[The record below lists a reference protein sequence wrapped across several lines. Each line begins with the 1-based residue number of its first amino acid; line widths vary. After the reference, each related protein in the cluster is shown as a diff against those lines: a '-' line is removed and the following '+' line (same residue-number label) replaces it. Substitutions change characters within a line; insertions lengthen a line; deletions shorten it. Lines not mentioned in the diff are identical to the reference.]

1 MGHHFKVWTDDEMAE
16 RAHIVAWFAGQ
27 VLPDRSNFEEMAD
40 NAFTTLQE
48 QGLPCNSVWDDVE
61 LALDNAAL

>member
-1 MGHHFKVWTDDEMAE
+1 MAE